1 MFKFLGALI
10 IMTMF
15 NTAVMAAETIPL
27 PRPDTTSETGTLMS
41 ALANRQSIKA
51 FADKDLDPVE
61 LGGLLWAA
69 YGVNR
74 PDGHRTIPTAM
85 NEHDL
90 DIYVFRHD
98 GIWLYDADQH
108 ALTPISDTDRRDL
121 FHTQPYMN
129 TAPVVLV
136 YTGSTKDYAAM
147 HAGSAYQ
154 NVGLYAANRGL
165 ANVVRGYFDA
175 DATARVLN
183 LNENQR
189 VIVSQA
195 VGYPMP

>member
-1 MFKFLGALI
+1 MFKFLGVLI

-15 NTAVMAAETIPL
+15 NATVTVAETISL
-27 PRPDTTSETGTLMS
+27 TRPDITGETGTLMS
-41 ALANRQSIKA
+41 ALANRQSIKD
-51 FADKDLDPVE
+51 FADKELDSVE

-90 DIYVFRHD
+90 DVYVFRHD
-98 GIWLYDADQH
+98 GIWRYDADQH
-108 ALTPISDTDRRDL
+108 ALTSVSHTDRRDL
-121 FHTQPYMN
+121 FRTQPYM
-129 TAPVVLV
+129 TKAPVVLV
-136 YTGSTKDYAAM
+136 YTGSAQDYAAM

-154 NVGLYAANRGL
+154 NVGLYAASRGL

-175 DATARVLN
+175 NAIARVLN
-183 LNENQR
+183 LDKNQR

-195 VGYPMP
+195 VGYPNS